1 MSAQPTTD
9 GTPIV
14 TAAPVVAVDN
24 LWRTYRAGTQQEV
37 HALRSV
43 SLKIEKPCVVVLKGR
58 SGSGKT
64 TLLNCIGGLDHPTK
78 GTVQVFGY
86 EVSRLDE
93 GKLTQFRRK
102 QVGFIFQSFGLNPL
116 FSAYE
121 NVDIMLRIGGAS
133 NRECRERT
141 TACLKQVGLTKWANH
156 RPDELSGGQQQRIAI
171 ARSLAN
177 RPRLLLADEPTGDLD
192 TATTREILTLFR
204 QIVADEGVTVLLSSH
219 DPIADE
225 YADQVL
231 RLSDGQF
238 VEG

>member
-1 MSAQPTTD
+1 MSAQPATD